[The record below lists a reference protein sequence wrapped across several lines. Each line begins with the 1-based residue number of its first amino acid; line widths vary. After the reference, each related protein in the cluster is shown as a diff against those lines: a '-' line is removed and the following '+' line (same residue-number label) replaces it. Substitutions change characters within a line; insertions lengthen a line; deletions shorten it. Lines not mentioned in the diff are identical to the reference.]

1 MMPVVAR
8 YQVSSHLVLQQGVDT
23 PAWNAGSTANQQ
35 LVTRNHKA
43 RKHVIAN
50 GNFGRKIRAALL
62 VIPQLILRSLGE
74 FGGRELASPGT
85 FAASRRNAIEQ
96 FFALAQQS
104 LGDTAEDLQALL
116 QESWRIDVAQ
126 QRDLTVE
133 FILLLAEQKRQSRIF
148 DALNRDRIELPFQQN
163 RVDRKRPVIKHRRF
177 VEARAA
183 KLAPRTLGIHRRSL
197 EQQVKR
203 PINFGKLAI
212 DIDPGSHD
220 GAPAGRMKLS
230 GPQHLSLVCEREV
243 RLLQREMKVSAHG
256 VHHGRVDLPRRL
268 IPVERTDHNAKHKT
282 VAVAAFSQTQKRL
295 QTCRRQTA
303 VRAQYDMCPAEWQDF
318 APKRFTQGL
327 DAGPRNSHRRRNN
340 LERRRRA
347 ICRTIPILQ
356 LIEASDAVSRSRPN
370 LHE

>member
-1 MMPVVAR
+1 MPVVAR
-8 YQVSSHLVLQQGVDT
+8 HQVSSHFVLQQGVYT
-23 PAWNAGSTANQQ
+23 PAWNAGSTADQQ

-43 RKHVIAN
+43 GKHVIPN
-50 GNFGRKIRAALL
+50 GNLGGKIRAALL
-62 VIPQLILRSLGE
+62 VIPQLILRSLRE

-85 FAASRRNAIEQ
+85 FAASRRNAIEK
-96 FFALAQQS
+96 FFRLAQQWV
-104 LGDTAEDLQALL
+104 GDTAEDLQALL
-116 QESWRIDVAQ
+116 QESRRIDVAQ

-133 FILLLAEQKRQSRIF
+133 FILLLAEQKRQSRVF
-148 DALNRDRIELPFQQN
+148 DALNRDGIELAFQQN
-163 RVDRKRPVIKHRRF
+163 RVDRKRPVIKQWRF

-183 KLAPRTLGIHRRSL
+183 KVPPRTLGIDRRSL
-197 EQQVKR
+197 QQQVKK

-212 DIDPGSHD
+212 DIDHGSHD
-220 GAPAGRMKLS
+220 GASAGCLKLS

-243 RLLQREMKVSAHG
+243 RLLQREVKVAAHG

-268 IPVERTDHNAKHKT
+268 VPVERTDHNTKHKT

-295 QTCRRQTA
+295 QTGRRQTA
-303 VRAQYDMCPAEWQDF
+303 VRAQYDMCPAERQDF

-327 DAGPRNSHRRRNN
+327 DACARNSHRRRNN

-347 ICRTIPILQ
+347 ICRAIPILQ
-356 LIEASDAVSRSRPN
+356 FIDASDAVPRSRPN